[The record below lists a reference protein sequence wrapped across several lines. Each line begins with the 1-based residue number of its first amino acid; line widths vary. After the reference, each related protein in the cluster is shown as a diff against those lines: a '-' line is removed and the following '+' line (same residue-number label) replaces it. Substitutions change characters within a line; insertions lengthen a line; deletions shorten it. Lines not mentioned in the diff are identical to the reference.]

1 MREYHIDNHK
11 LIYHPGRV
19 ADWLEGKDIY
29 PLYIEISPYGGCN
42 QRCIFCALDYLKY
55 EPSSPDKKLL
65 ENFIEEISERGVKSI
80 MFAGEG
86 EPLLHKDISELVVH
100 AKSCG
105 LDISITTNG
114 VLLSADILDEILPRL
129 SWLRI
134 SLNAGIRE
142 TYSRIHGTKAG
153 DFDKVLKNIKEAV
166 QIKRDK
172 GYSCTI
178 GIQLLLLNE
187 NCEEVTLLAE
197 ILKDIGADYLT
208 VKPYS
213 QHPLSINRL
222 KSYLDY
228 EKFLSLEEK
237 LKNYETESFR
247 IIFRG
252 KTMSK
257 IQEQRPYKKCLGF
270 PFWSYL
276 TSKGDLY
283 ACSAFLGND
292 HFCYGNIYQN
302 SFEKLWTGRKRKKI
316 LKMMETGWNIENC
329 REVCR
334 LDEINRYL
342 WNLKNPPQHVNF
354 I

>member
-1 MREYHIDNHK
+1 MDIYRIDRHK
-11 LIYHPGRV
+11 LIYHPRKV
-19 ADWLEGKDIY
+19 ADWLEGKETY
-29 PLYIEISPYGGCN
+29 PIYIEISPYGGCN
-42 QRCIFCALDYLKY
+42 HRCIFCALDYLKY
-55 EPSSPDKKLL
+55 EPSSLDKKLL

-86 EPLLHKDISELVVH
+86 EPLLHKNISELVVH
-100 AKSCG
+100 AKNCG

-114 VLLSADILDEILPRL
+114 VLLSTDILNEILPWL

-134 SLNAGIRE
+134 SLNAGTRE
-142 TYSRIHGTKAG
+142 TYSHIHGTKAG
-153 DFDKVLKNIKEAV
+153 DFDNVLKNIKEAV

-187 NCEEVTLLAE
+187 NCEEITLLAE

-208 VKPYS
+208 IKPYS
-213 QHPLSINRL
+213 QHPSSINRL
-222 KSYLDY
+222 KSCLDY

-237 LKNYETESFR
+237 LKNYATEHFT
-247 IIFRG
+247 IIFRK

-257 IQEQRPYKKCLGF
+257 IQEQKHYPKCLGL
-270 PFWSYL
+270 PFWAYL

-283 ACSAFLGND
+283 ACSAFLGD
-292 HFCYGNIYQN
+292 DRFCYGNIYQD
-302 SFEKLWTGRKRKKI
+302 SFEKLWKGGKRREI
-316 LKMMETGWNIENC
+316 NKMMETGWKIENC